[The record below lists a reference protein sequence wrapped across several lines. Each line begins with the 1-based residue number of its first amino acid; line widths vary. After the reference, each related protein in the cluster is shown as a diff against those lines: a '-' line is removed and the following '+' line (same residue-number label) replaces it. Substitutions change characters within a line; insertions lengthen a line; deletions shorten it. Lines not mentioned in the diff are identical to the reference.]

1 MALPLFVMVSLLA
14 ENQQIVLALR
24 GGGDLVAVVSGE
36 AGDIV
41 HGAGIVHQDLD
52 PAGFSL
58 AAFWTMITG
67 MGQSCPRAS
76 IIP

>member
-1 MALPLFVMVSLLA
+1 MALPLCYGILTCGESA
-14 ENQQIVLALR
+14 DSPHLR

-36 AGDIV
+36 AGDVV

-52 PAGFSL
+52 LGGFSL

-67 MGQSCPRAS
+67 MGQNCPRAS

>member
-24 GGGDLVAVVSGE
+24 GGGDLIAVVSGE
-36 AGDIV
+36 AGDVV
-41 HGAGIVHQDLD
+41 HDEGSSTRTCIS
-52 PAGFSL
+52 AGFSL